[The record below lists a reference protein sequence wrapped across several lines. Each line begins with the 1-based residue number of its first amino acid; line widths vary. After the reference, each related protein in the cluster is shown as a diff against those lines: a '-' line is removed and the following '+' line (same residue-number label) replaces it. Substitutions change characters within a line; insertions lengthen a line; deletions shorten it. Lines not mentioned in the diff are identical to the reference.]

1 MRFMNLLKINQPWR
15 IFPWLRILFVLAF
28 AAGCA
33 PAAPATVY
41 YITPLPQTP
50 AAEVE
55 EVVLPTPIATR
66 PVYDP
71 GTLVDY
77 TAQTGDTLPALAA
90 RFNTTIDEILAANP
104 ALPKEITTLYPGDAL
119 KIPIYYEPLWGN
131 SFQILPD
138 SLFIN
143 GPAQIGFDTRAFVDE
158 HPGWLKN
165 YSTLAGGKMRRG
177 GEVIDFVALNYSISP
192 RLLLA
197 LAEYQAGALTSE
209 VLPEEKQL
217 YPLGYQDQ
225 FHKGIYLQLI
235 WAANLLNNGYYEWR
249 GGTFDTITRLDGSI
263 EHPDPWQNA
272 ATVALQN
279 YYSGLLSLEDYQHA
293 IYSEG
298 FYRTY
303 TELFGEPWQNAPAH
317 LPGNLQQ
324 PDLTLPF
331 ELGKT
336 WTYTGGPHAGW
347 GDGAPLAAI
356 DFAPPASI
364 GGCAPSVQFVTAV
377 ADGQIVRAG
386 DAQALLDLDGDADE
400 RTGWVIFYL
409 HLASN
414 DLIQPGV
421 LVKTGDFIG
430 HPSCEGGSATGT
442 HVHIA
447 RKYNGE
453 WVSAGGPLA
462 FSLEGWTAGY
472 GAEAYLGTLK
482 KHGRVVEACTCS
494 DPASQITAGL
504 YD

>member
-1 MRFMNLLKINQPWR
+1 MRKALSSLKPKR
-15 IFPWLRILFVLAF
+15 MKPFSWLSVFLVILFISA
-28 AAGCA
+28 CA
-33 PAAPATVY
+33 QTPATVY

-50 AAEVE
+50 QPEVE
-55 EVVLPTPIATR
+55 EAVEPTPIATR
-66 PVYDP
+66 PVYGP

-90 RFNTTIDEILAANP
+90 RFNTTIEEILASNP
-104 ALPKEITTLYPGDAL
+104 ALSIETTTITPGSQM
-119 KIPIYYEPLWGN
+119 KIPIYYEALWGN
-131 SFQILPD
+131 PFQILPD

-143 GPAQIGFDTRAFVDE
+143 GPAQIGFDTRAFVDS

-165 YSTLAGGKMRRG
+165 YSALAGGRMRRG
-177 GEVIDFVALNYSISP
+177 ADVIDYVALTYSISP

-197 LAEYQAGALTSE
+197 LVEFQAGALSTE
-209 VLPEEKQL
+209 TLPEEQRL
-217 YPLGYQDQ
+217 YPLGYEEQ
-225 FHKGIYLQLI
+225 FHKELYLQLI
-235 WAANLLNNGYYEWR
+235 WAANLLNNGYYGWR
-249 GGTFDTITRLDGSI
+249 GGTLDTITRQDGSI

-279 YYSGLLSLEDYQHA
+279 YFAGLLPVKEYQRA
-293 IYSEG
+293 VYSEG
-298 FYRTY
+298 FYSTY
-303 TELFGEPWQNAPAH
+303 KALFGDPWQNAPDH
-317 LPGNLQQ
+317 IPGDLRQ

-336 WTYTGGPHAGW
+336 WTYTGGPHAAW
-347 GDGAPLAAI
+347 GNGAPLAAL

-364 GGCAPSVQFVTAV
+364 GGCAPSREFVTAV
-377 ADGQIVRAG
+377 ADGQIVRSEPAL
-386 DAQALLDLDGDADE
+386 ALLDLDGDGDE

-409 HLASN
+409 HLGLN
-414 DLIQPGV
+414 DQVRQGV
-421 LVKTGDFIG
+421 LVRTGDPIG

-453 WVSAGGPLA
+453 WISAGGALP
-462 FSLEGWTAGY
+462 FNLEGWTAGY
-472 GAEAYLGTLK
+472 GPVEYKGTLK

-504 YD
+504 FD